1 MVLKGRRE
9 IFTDAKEITEA
20 NICEVMNKAFSIHLQ
35 NASEIKY
42 LQEYERGVQPILHRV
57 KDVRPEINYRVV
69 ENHAAEITA
78 FKVGYVFGS
87 PITFVQRASKDAS
100 GNNGDID
107 DTKISILNEMMFEE
121 GKATQDQIL
130 GKDLAVTGLGY
141 RIVLPKKT
149 VTGVSVFDMLRLS
162 PNNAFVIKF
171 NDIYKKSAV
180 GVSYVTLTDGTVIA
194 GAYTDKY
201 YFELEGAR
209 TGSFHITKKE
219 ANLIGLVPIIEYRY
233 DEERMCCFERVI
245 SLLEAL
251 NLATSDRLNGLAQ
264 FVQSIL
270 WMNNCEVDTKQM
282 EELKDKLGLL
292 TKSEPGNPASV
303 QYLTAT
309 LDQSQTQTLVDYL
322 HEQILQIAGVPGR
335 EQSTG
340 GNTGQAIMLSNGWQ
354 IAENHARSTVQT
366 FIASEFEMLK
376 VVLKILTLQAETPA
390 EINSLKLSDIDIK
403 FARNRT
409 DSLLVKTQG
418 LLNQLQ
424 AGIHPLIAISNCD
437 LYSDPQSVWND
448 SKDYMGKWLYD
459 AEGEDE
465 DDEETVPEIKQSGG
479 EDNQETKPSVSP

>member
-9 IFTDAKEITEA
+9 IFTDVKEITKE
-20 NICEVMNKAFSIHLQ
+20 NICEVMDEAFSIHLL

-42 LQEYERGVQPILHRV
+42 LQEYERGVQPIQNRV
-57 KDVRPEINYRVV
+57 KEIRPEINYKVV

-87 PITFVQRASKDAS
+87 PITFVQRASNDIY
-100 GNNGDID
+100 GNNGNID
-107 DTKISILNEMMFEE
+107 DKKISILNEMMFEE
-121 GKATQDQIL
+121 GKITQDQAL

-141 RIVLPKKT
+141 RIVLPKKN
-149 VTGVSVFDMLRLS
+149 VTGVSVFDMLRLN

-171 NDIYKKSAV
+171 NDIYKRTAV
-180 GVSYVTLTDGTVIA
+180 GVSYVMLTDGTIKA

-201 YFELEGAR
+201 YFELEGSG
-209 TGSFHITKKE
+209 TGSFKLLSTDV
-219 ANLIGLVPIIEYRY
+219 NMIGMVPIIEYRY
-233 DEERMCCFERVI
+233 DEERMCCFERVV
-245 SLLEAL
+245 SLLDAL
-251 NLATSDRLNGLAQ
+251 NEATSDRLNGLAQ

-270 WMNNCEVDTKQM
+270 WMNNCEIDNEQM
-282 EELKDKLGLL
+282 EQLKDKLGLL

-309 LDQSQTQTLVDYL
+309 LDQTQTQTLVDYL
-322 HEQILQIAGVPGR
+322 YEQILQIAGVPGR

-354 IAENHARSTVQT
+354 IAENHARTTVQT
-366 FIASEFEMLK
+366 FISSEIEMLK
-376 VVLKILTLQAETPA
+376 VVLKIFSLQAETPN
-390 EINSLKLSDIDIK
+390 EVTNLKISDIDVK

-418 LLNQLQ
+418 LMNQLQ

-448 SKDYMGKWLYD
+448 SKKYMSKWLYD
-459 AEGEDE
+459 AEE
-465 DDEETVPEIKQSGG
+465 DDIDVEETVSNSRRSGG
-479 EDNQETKPSVSP
+479 EDNIEDTSTI

>member
-1 MVLKGRRE
+1 MILKGRRE
-9 IFTDAKEITEA
+9 IFTDEKEITEA

-35 NASEIKY
+35 NAAEIKY

-57 KDVRPEINYRVV
+57 KEIRPEINYRVV

-87 PITFVQRASKDAS
+87 PITFVQRASKDV
-100 GNNGDID
+100 GNNSGDID

-121 GKATQDQIL
+121 CKTTQDQIL

-141 RIVLPKKT
+141 RIILPKKNI
-149 VTGVSVFDMLRLS
+149 TGVSVFDMLRLN
-162 PNNAFVIKF
+162 PTNAFVIKF
-171 NDIYKKSAV
+171 NDIYKRSAV

-201 YFELEGAR
+201 YFELES
-209 TGSFHITKKE
+209 TTIGSFKITKQE
-219 ANLIGLVPIIEYRY
+219 VNLMGLVPIIEYRY

-251 NLATSDRLNGLAQ
+251 NAATSDRLNGLSQ

-270 WMNNCEVDTKQM
+270 WMNNCEIDTKQM

-309 LDQSQTQTLVDYL
+309 LDQTQTQTLIDYL
-322 HEQILQIAGVPGR
+322 YEQILQIAGVPGR

-366 FIASEFEMLK
+366 FISSEIEMLK
-376 VVLKILTLQAETPA
+376 VVLKIFSLQAETPR
-390 EINSLKLSDIDIK
+390 EVTSLKISDIDVK

-409 DSLLVKTQG
+409 DSLIVKTQG

-424 AGIHPLIAISNCD
+424 AGIHPLIAIANCD

-448 SKDYMGKWLYD
+448 SKEYMGKWLYD
-459 AEGEDE
+459 AEEDI
-465 DDEETVPEIKQSGG
+465 DEETVPEIKQSGG
-479 EDNQETKPSVSP
+479 EDNQEVKPSVSA

>member
-1 MVLKGRRE
+1 MILKGRRE
-9 IFTDAKEITEA
+9 IFTDEKEITEA
-20 NICEVMNKAFSIHLQ
+20 NICKVMEEAFSIHSL
-35 NASEIKY
+35 NAAEIRY
-42 LQEYERGVQPILHRV
+42 LQDYEKGVQPILRRT
-57 KDVRPEINYRVV
+57 KEVRPEINYRIV

-87 PITFVQRASKDAS
+87 PITFVQRANKDVG
-100 GNNGDID
+100 GNSSDID
-107 DTKISILNEMMFEE
+107 DAKISILNEMMFEE
-121 GKATQDQIL
+121 CKTTQDQIL

-141 RIVLPKKT
+141 RIILPKKNI
-149 VTGVSVFDMLRLS
+149 TGVSVFDMLRLS
-162 PNNAFVIKF
+162 PNSAFVIKF
-171 NDIYKKSAV
+171 NDIYKRTAV

-194 GAYTDKY
+194 GAYTDKF
-201 YFELEGAR
+201 YFELEGN
-209 TGSFHITKKE
+209 TVGSFKVNKIE
-219 ANLIGLVPIIEYRY
+219 PNLIGLVPIIEYRY

-251 NLATSDRLNGLAQ
+251 NLATSDRLNGLSQ

-270 WMNNCEVDTKQM
+270 WMNNCEVDKEQM
-282 EELKDKLGLL
+282 EQLKDKLGLL

-309 LDQSQTQTLVDYL
+309 LDQTQTQTLVDYL
-322 HEQILQIAGVPGR
+322 YEQILQIAGVPGR

-366 FIASEFEMLK
+366 FISSELEMLK
-376 VVLKILTLQAETPA
+376 VVLKIFSLQAETPETVA
-390 EINSLKLSDIDIK
+390 SLKLSDIDVK

-409 DSLLVKTQG
+409 DSLIVKTQG

-424 AGIHPLIAISNCD
+424 AGIHPLIAIANCD

-459 AEGEDE
+459 AEEE
-465 DDEETVPEIKQSGG
+465 EVDDEEAVPDIKQSGG
-479 EDNQETKPSVSP
+479 EDNQETEPTVQA